1 MKNAGE
7 PNSPPVKTFHLFKE
21 ERSTGGGPWLFK
33 FFTFSFLRGWVK
45 VSKKSKKLLIKD
57 DLLRQLDEN
66 GTYGNQYVDLI
77 EDYMALWDLKNKL
90 IKDIKKRG
98 ALIEWQNSEYQ
109 KGVRKNDAVVELPK
123 VNKQMLMLLK
133 ELGLRAVDSKVD
145 DTDEEL

>member
-1 MKNAGE
+1 M
-7 PNSPPVKTFHLFKE
+7 T
-21 ERSTGGGPWLFK
+21 
-33 FFTFSFLRGWVK
+33 
-45 VSKKSKKLLIKD
+45 KKSKKLLIKD

-98 ALIEWQNSEYQ
+98 ALVEWQNSEYQ